1 MLSQIQTTTVYW
13 KMVKNG
19 PITVPYNTT
28 ILDKFNEEV
37 INQAVVTANIQ
48 GDPNPLVLD
57 LSDDD
62 SVSENDPTAVSLPS
76 CPSKDYIAV
85 VKAGAAIEGIE
96 QGPGCNLILYEFTV
110 TNEGENILGN
120 VVLNDPLLGGVI
132 AGPFEGDD
140 NYDGFL
146 DLNEVWRYTAQYNI
160 TQEDINNGFF
170 ENQAIVSADIQG
182 LNQMAIDLSDDDSV
196 LEDVPTIIDLSF
208 CSGADIGLIKVGQ
221 AVDINGDGCIESI
234 LYTFTLTNT
243 GSVDINEITLE
254 DELLGGEVP
263 GPVDGTDTK
272 NDDGT
277 WDNVKE
283 LPFNDDSYSVAHPAL
298 NLEETRL

>member
-96 QGPGCNLILYEFTV
+96 QGPGCNLMLYEFTV

-196 LEDVPTIIDLSF
+196 LEDDPTIIDLSF
-208 CSGADIGLIKVGQ
+208 CSGADIGLIKVG
-221 AVDINGDGCIESI
+221 
-234 LYTFTLTNT
+234 
-243 GSVDINEITLE
+243 
-254 DELLGGEVP
+254 
-263 GPVDGTDTK
+263 
-272 NDDGT
+272 
-277 WDNVKE
+277 
-283 LPFNDDSYSVAHPAL
+283 
-298 NLEETRL
+298 